1 MKISLLTCLISLLIL
16 QPQSHD
22 MPSSSRSVKAVNE
35 KLPALTKA
43 FSEKGLTMGSPVF
56 IRIFKQSKK
65 LEVWVKNGEKFQLF
79 KTYKICTFS
88 GGLGPKKKTG
98 DRKSPEGFYYVKPNQ
113 LNPWSSFHLSFNI
126 GYPNSYD
133 RAQGFTGSAL
143 MVHGSCVSIGCY
155 AMGDDNIEEI
165 WTIITKAFESGQ
177 SFFRIHIF
185 PFKMTEENVEAKR
198 RNKNYDFW
206 VNLKTGYD
214 YFENHGYPP
223 NVEVKNKKYVF
234 N

>member
-1 MKISLLTCLISLLIL
+1 MNIPLLTYLISLLLL

-22 MPSSSRSVKAVNE
+22 IPSSQRSVKAVNE

-43 FSEKGLTMGSPVF
+43 FNEKGLTMGSPVF
-56 IRIFKQSKK
+56 VRIFKQPKE
-65 LEVWVKNGEKFQLF
+65 LEVWVQKGKKYELF

-88 GGLGPKKKTG
+88 GGPGPKVKTG
-98 DRKSPEGFYYVKPNQ
+98 DRKSPEGFYFVKPNQ

-126 GYPNSYD
+126 GYPNAYD
-133 RAQGFTGSAL
+133 RAHGYTGSAL

-165 WTIITKAFESGQ
+165 WTIITKAFEGGQ
-177 SFFRIHIF
+177 HFFRVHIF
-185 PFKMTEENVEAKR
+185 PFKMTKENLAAKI
-198 RNKNYDFW
+198 NDENYHFW
-206 VNLKTGYD
+206 ANLKTGYD
-214 YFENHGYPP
+214 YFEDHGYPP